1 MFECPRPNSHMY
13 QGILTRKPFTMLN
26 RLLNPNLLSLCSK
39 MSRWM
44 RNYKKRCNSHVVC
57 LCKDVLQLCFTS
69 AEQKPSWLS
78 LFAPSFCV
86 QQVILY
92 MSYMWDCLK
101 AKCYDSVHLGQ
112 LHYFMFSMLV
122 DIPELKEINIYI
134 IAVWV
139 VVKCLFFFLCWFFLH
154 HLNPIFH
161 RLANISVQS

>member
-1 MFECPRPNSHMY
+1 MQPRLSGKPLSAALSSSCCRPPQLVSTSILEEHINLHWSCSCTSVHVQTHMY

-92 MSYMWDCLK
+92 TSYM
-101 AKCYDSVHLGQ
+101 
-112 LHYFMFSMLV
+112 
-122 DIPELKEINIYI
+122 
-134 IAVWV
+134 
-139 VVKCLFFFLCWFFLH
+139 
-154 HLNPIFH
+154 
-161 RLANISVQS
+161 

>member
-57 LCKDVLQLCFTS
+57 LCKDVPQLCFTS

-139 VVKCLFFFLCWFFLH
+139 VVKCLFFFLCWFFCIIL
-154 HLNPIFH
+154 IQYF
-161 RLANISVQS
+161 IG